1 MNQFVF
7 VIRNAIEDF
16 RRNKIRTLLTSLG
29 ILIGVSSVVL
39 LMAFG
44 LGLRKYIQDQ
54 FNSLGSNL
62 LRVVPGQV
70 LKNGSFSSGPGSI
83 GTIRFDDK
91 DIITMNRIKDVDLV
105 IPIFT
110 KSVTGRAGVE
120 TADGTLYA
128 STADIFEGLNL
139 NPEFGRLYSKEDV
152 DNRSKV
158 AVIGPKLA
166 EKLFGAK
173 ENALG
178 KNLKVDDQS
187 FKVVGVLEAKGG
199 GGFGGPDLDSFV
211 YLPYKTAYVFNPDK
225 KFLAVIV
232 KTTTSDTLDSVRDE
246 ITKQLTRRYK
256 ADDFSVI
263 KQEELL
269 SAISSIFGVINSVL
283 VAIAAIS
290 LVVGGI
296 GIMNIMYVSVIERIR
311 EIGIRRAIGA
321 TKNNIMAQFLAES
334 VILSLLGG
342 LLGLLIS
349 YLVVLGIQTVFPAY
363 IDFIS
368 VAIAL
373 GVSSAIGITFG
384 FFPARKAA
392 NLSPIEA
399 IRYE

>member
-1 MNQFVF
+1 MNQFIF
-7 VIRNAIEDF
+7 VIKNALEDF

-29 ILIGVSSVVL
+29 ILIGVASVVL

-62 LRVVPGQV
+62 LRVVPGQI
-70 LKNGSFSSGPGSI
+70 LKNGSFSSGPGSL
-83 GTIRFDDK
+83 GTIRFDEK
-91 DIITMNRIKDVDLV
+91 DVTTLRRIKDVDLV

-110 KSVTGRAGVE
+110 KSITGRSGGE
-120 TADGTLYA
+120 SADGSLYA
-128 STADIFEGLNL
+128 STADVFTGLNVKAQ
-139 NPEFGRLYSKEDV
+139 FGRLFTKDDV
-152 DNRSKV
+152 DNRTKV
-158 AVIGPKLA
+158 TAIGPKIA
-166 EKLFGAK
+166 TKLFGSP
-173 ENALG
+173 EDALG

-187 FKVVGVLEAKGG
+187 FKVIGVLEPKGG

-211 YLPYKTAYVFNPDK
+211 YVPYKTAYVFNPDK

-232 KTTTSDTLDSVRDE
+232 KTKTSDALDSVRLE
-246 ITKQLTRRYK
+246 INKQLTRRYK

-290 LVVGGI
+290 LIVGGI

-321 TKNNIMAQFLAES
+321 TKNNILSQFLAEA

-349 YLVVLGIQTVFPAY
+349 YLIVLVIQRFFPAY
-363 IDFIS
+363 IDLMS
-368 VAIAL
+368 VTIAL